1 MWQKSFY
8 VYILTNKSYNF
19 YVGITSNLTKRLWQ
33 HREKYY
39 PNSFTGRYNINKL
52 VYFEVYDL
60 PLEAIGREKQIK
72 KYSRKKKIE
81 LIRSMNPSYRDLG
94 RDWES

>member
-19 YVGITSNLTKRLWQ
+19 YVGVTSNLSKRLWQ
-33 HREKYY
+33 HKENFY
-39 PNSFTGRYNINKL
+39 PNSFTGRYNIHKL
-52 VYFEVYDL
+52 IYFEVYDF
-60 PLEAIGREKQIK
+60 PLDAIGREKQIK

-81 LIRSMNPSYRDLG
+81 LIRSMNPNYRDLG
-94 RDWES
+94 RDWGS